1 MAISP
6 QRLTIYLYSAYRAVI
21 FAIAQLSC
29 CVCIFPCRIT
39 NRLVIILKDA
49 ERYTCVV
56 VCCQI
61 TVDEC
66 MNALSETRWDIHN
79 SIKLIKLSQLINT
92 GVADKE
98 TCKQALMS
106 CQWNVEDA
114 ATFLLTGDTAG
125 V

>member
-1 MAISP
+1 
-6 QRLTIYLYSAYRAVI
+6 
-21 FAIAQLSC
+21 
-29 CVCIFPCRIT
+29 
-39 NRLVIILKDA
+39 
-49 ERYTCVV
+49 
-56 VCCQI
+56 
-61 TVDEC
+61 